1 MSVGIIDVLE
11 VVNVSYDK
19 IHRLAVKF
27 LIGKDTLAKRE
38 KSISVQHPSKGE
50 SKVASYLTYV
60 VCLFAINRMSA
71 TRKISESMP
80 NRN

>member
-27 LIGKDTLAKRE
+27 LIGKNTLAKRE
-38 KSISVQHPSKGE
+38 KSISVQHPSKGVKGRLI
-50 SKVASYLTYV
+50 SD
-60 VCLFAINRMSA
+60 VCSMPVRHKQNECHK
-71 TRKISESMP
+71 KISESMP